1 MKKVAIAAAVA
12 GAFATSATAAELSFS
27 LQQEVAFEQ
36 QNINSGNGSDVK
48 STNMTQS
55 GNNMAHIF
63 YTDDL
68 GNGLTLTG
76 QVQIRVEPAGGQT
89 PGSIENRDST
99 IGLSGDF
106 GTISMGTMEPMSEL
120 GAILNDGFGA
130 AYGIGGDHL
139 KATQIGR
146 AGSVGFT
153 NVISEAIQWSSKDM
167 NGLKVVALYGA
178 ESTAA
183 TTAVDTEFTDLYV
196 QYNTGPMQLRAA
208 VAGASDMGG
217 TQGDSMDATTVGVT
231 YDFGMA
237 SASLQLSNIESV
249 TSGVAY
255 EVDGSAFNLTVP
267 MANGRLIFNYA
278 EQGDQ
283 KQANATVANSG
294 WDGWDVGYQFDASA
308 NTMLWVRYATQTVG
322 QAYTSTSTTNE
333 SGADYL
339 QLGIRFIY

>member
-12 GAFATSATAAELSFS
+12 GAFATSATAAELSWS

-36 QNINSGNGSDVK
+36 RNINSGSGSDVK
-48 STNMTQS
+48 STDITQS
-55 GNNMAHIF
+55 GNNMMHIF
-63 YTDDL
+63 YNDDL
-68 GNGLTLTG
+68 GNGLTLNG
-76 QVQIRVEPAGGQT
+76 AFQMRVNPAGGQ
-89 PGSIENRDST
+89 GSDTVTNRDST

-106 GTISMGTMEPMSEL
+106 GNISMGTMEPWSEL
-120 GAILNDGFGA
+120 GAILNDGWGA
-130 AYGIGGDHL
+130 AYAIGGDHL
-139 KATQIGR
+139 RATQIGR

-153 NVISEAIQWSSKDM
+153 NVISEAIQWTSKDM
-167 NGLKVVALYGA
+167 NGLQIVALYGA

-183 TTAVDTEFTDLYV
+183 TASVDTEFTDLYV
-196 QYNTGPMQLRAA
+196 RYNAGPMQLRAA

-255 EVDGSAFNLTVP
+255 DVDGSAFNLTVP
-267 MANGRLIFNYA
+267 MASGRLVFNYA

-294 WDGWDVGYQFDASA
+294 WDGWDVGYQYDASA
-308 NTMLWVRYATQTVG
+308 NTMLWVRYATQTRDKS
-322 QAYTSTSTTNE
+322 YTSTATTNE
-333 SGADYL
+333 SSQDYL
-339 QLGIRFIY
+339 QLGVRFIY

>member
-76 QVQIRVEPAGGQT
+76 AVQMRMEPAGGQT
-89 PGSIENRDST
+89 DASIKNRDST

-106 GTISMGTMEPMSEL
+106 GTVSMGTIEPWSEL
-120 GAILNDGFGA
+120 GAILNDGWGA
-130 AYGIGGDHL
+130 AYGIGGDTVRH
-139 KATQIGR
+139 TQIGR
-146 AGSVGFT
+146 AGNAGFT
-153 NVISEAIQWSSKDM
+153 AAIAEAIQWSSKDM

-178 ESTAA
+178 DSANATA
-183 TTAVDTEFTDLYV
+183 TVDQEHTDLYV
-196 QYNTGPMQLRAA
+196 EYNTGPIQLRAA
-208 VAGASDMGG
+208 VGGVSDHGG
-217 TQGDSMDATTVGVT
+217 TQGDSLDWTTVGAT

-237 SASLQLSNIESV
+237 SAAIQITNIESV

-255 EVDGSAFNLTVP
+255 DVDGSTFNLTVP
-267 MANGRLIFNYA
+267 MANGRMIFNYA

-283 KQANATVANSG
+283 KQANATVANSD
-294 WDGWDVGYQFDASA
+294 WSGWDVGYQYDASA
-308 NTMLWVRYATQTVG
+308 NTMLWVRYGSMTLG
-322 QAYTSTSTTNE
+322 KAYTSTSTTNE
-333 SGADYL
+333 SSKDHL
-339 QLGIRFIY
+339 QLGVRFIY